1 MGVVEIPGNASELD
15 AQAVGLDSAELAL
28 LAQQYL
34 AAGSFREALALSARP
49 EHAQC
54 RGLRVCAA
62 RAHFGLGNRL
72 HALQLLDSLL
82 DEQPRD
88 GFVTFCKAQ
97 LLAHGGEASQAKA
110 ALREVLGLTPDFP
123 GALPLLAQL
132 ELPGP
137 PYREVLRR
145 VHARL
150 RPDTYLEIGVES
162 GATLQLARH
171 SRIVLGVDPVAR
183 AIPYEL
189 PAGTRL
195 FNETSDHFF
204 SRGRASLLDSAKL
217 DLCFI
222 DGMHWFEFALRD
234 FHNAERW
241 CKPGS
246 LIFLHDCLAAHGAAA
261 LRQRRTSFWV
271 GDTWRALEWLIS
283 RRPDLN
289 VAVIPCYPSGLVA
302 VSNLNPEADA
312 PSSPSALALAAAEA
326 EPAQPPPEPNQWATH
341 YQLVENSAAGVD
353 RWLDSLGANPGL
365 PAVGA

>member
-1 MGVVEIPGNASELD
+1 MVRESETSAPGNSSEFDARASALD
-15 AQAVGLDSAELAL
+15 GAELAL

-34 AAGSFREALALSARP
+34 AVGSFREALALSTRP
-49 EHAQC
+49 EHAQS
-54 RGLRVCAA
+54 RGLRLCAA
-62 RAHFGLGNRL
+62 RAHFGLGDRQL
-72 HALQLLDSLL
+72 ALQLLNGLL

-88 GFVTFCKAQ
+88 GLVAFCKAQ
-97 LLAHGGEASQAKA
+97 LLAHAAEPAGAKA
-110 ALREVLGLTPDFP
+110 SLRQLLALTPDFP

-171 SRIVLGVDPVAR
+171 SRAVLGVDPVAR
-183 AIPYEL
+183 PIPYEL

-195 FNETSDHFF
+195 FNETSDQFF
-204 SRGRASLLDSAKL
+204 ARERASLLGSGRL

-222 DGMHWFEFALRD
+222 DGMHWYEFALRD

-246 LIFLHDCLAAHGAAA
+246 LILLHDCLAAHRVAA
-261 LRQRRTSFWV
+261 LRRRRTSFWV
-271 GDTWRALEWLIS
+271 GDTWRALEWLVS

-302 VSNLNPEADA
+302 ISNLNPEAD
-312 PSSPSALALAAAEA
+312 SPSWAMESAATEA
-326 EPAQPPPEPNQWATH
+326 EQHPPDPSEWPTH
-341 YQLVENSAAGVD
+341 YRLVENSAAGVE
-353 RWLDSLGANPGL
+353 RWLDSLGPPSNL
-365 PAVGA
+365 PSVGA